1 MAYCAKCG
9 TQFPDGAATCPSCG
23 TAQSS
28 SAPAA
33 SKGGLESNIA
43 AALAYVWLLAILWL
57 LIEPYNK
64 DRFVRFHSFQ
74 ALAFGVIWFVLTS
87 VLGMIPFL
95 GWLLLIFVV
104 PAGLV
109 LWLICIFKAFSK
121 QWFKLPVVGDWAMG
135 QAGPAQ

>member
-1 MAYCAKCG
+1 MAFCSKCG
-9 TQFPDGAATCPSCG
+9 TQVPEGAAACPNCG
-23 TAQSS
+23 TAQGS

-57 LIEPYNK
+57 LMEPYNK

-87 VLGMIPFL
+87 ILGMIPIL

-109 LWLICIFKAFSK
+109 LWLICIFKAFSN
-121 QWFKLPVVGDWAMG
+121 QWFKLPLVGDWAMG